1 MVYGSVHF
9 NDLEGKVMKLKK
21 LWLYILTPLLV
32 LFGSATLA
40 NAVQAKE
47 LTKVI
52 TNVSIWEVDN
62 SKFLQ
67 SDSKGVYNLSPQ
79 KHSYANY
86 KFATDFD
93 LSQYDGNLN
102 DGDTFTLTVP
112 APLTVK
118 AESFEL
124 KDKETN
130 TAVGDVKV
138 VSDGEN
144 KGGKVTIT
152 LKNLQDY
159 LAKKEELKFKVL
171 KVPSMSLLVQRKN

>member
-32 LFGSATLA
+32 LFGSATLT

-79 KHSYANY
+79 KH
-86 KFATDFD
+86 
-93 LSQYDGNLN
+93 
-102 DGDTFTLTVP
+102 
-112 APLTVK
+112 
-118 AESFEL
+118 
-124 KDKETN
+124 N
-130 TAVGDVKV
+130 TTTG
-138 VSDGEN
+138 
-144 KGGKVTIT
+144 
-152 LKNLQDY
+152 
-159 LAKKEELKFKVL
+159 AKHYCY
-171 KVPSMSLLVQRKN
+171 N